1 MVRISDSKMM
11 KCKIV
16 FVSFFVDSIAVR
28 VYLFTDILERFHGD
42 NAEADNKD
50 ISPKK
55 KHSGSQFKSRN
66 TFANYNLG

>member
-1 MVRISDSKMM
+1 MM

-50 ISPKK
+50 IGPKK
-55 KHSGSQFKSRN
+55 RPGHSGSQLKSRN